1 MEPVSRKE
9 PVSERRD
16 DTSTD
21 DDQDE
26 SYPVHSVLAIEPI
39 IYLERCRR
47 LRAPQGDQDGNHNL
61 YERPESQARPK
72 TTNHGGR
79 IARAGTPSRSPY
91 PRSFERCSRNGS
103 RNSPCSC
110 CPTRTL
116 RSLRIVPTIID
127 TPTNTPPVN
136 WRPWVTR
143 TWRTTPM
150 ANRVRW

>member
-1 MEPVSRKE
+1 MEPVARKE

-47 LRAPQGDQDGNHNL
+47 LRAPQGDQNGNHNL

-72 TTNHGGR
+72 TTNHGGESLAPEHFR
-79 IARAGTPSRSPY
+79 EAHIPGALNVAPGTDQ
-91 PRSFERCSRNGS
+91 G
-103 RNSPCSC
+103 
-110 CPTRTL
+110 TRPAVVAQPG
-116 RSLRIVPTIID
+116 R
-127 TPTNTPPVN
+127 
-136 WRPWVTR
+136 
-143 TWRTTPM
+143 
-150 ANRVRW
+150 